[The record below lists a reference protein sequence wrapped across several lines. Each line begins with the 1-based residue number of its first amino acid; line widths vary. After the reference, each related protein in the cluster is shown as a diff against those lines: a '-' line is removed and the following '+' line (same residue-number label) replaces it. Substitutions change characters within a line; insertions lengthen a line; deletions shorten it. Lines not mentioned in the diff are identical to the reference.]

1 MPGRL
6 IAKYREAKGL
16 SQQDMMELLH
26 MSQANYSKIENNK
39 VELTA
44 RLARRIT
51 KILGCT
57 LDDIIPDETVIE
69 SASLPKGKNNMS
81 TNVTL
86 EQVDALL
93 NSKFDEIKAWLE
105 KRLNQHQS

>member
-69 SASLPKGKNNMS
+69 SASFPKGKNNTT

-86 EQVDALL
+86 EEVELL
-93 NSKFDEIKAWLE
+93 FKRKFDEIKLLLE
-105 KRLNQHQS
+105 EKLNKQQ

>member
-16 SQQDMMELLH
+16 SQQDMMQLLH

-57 LDDIIPDETVIE
+57 LEDIIPDETVIE
-69 SASLPKGKNNMS
+69 SASLPREQNNVS
-81 TNVTL
+81 SNVTL

-93 NSKFDEIKAWLE
+93 NKKFEEIKSWLE
-105 KRLNQHQS
+105 EKLNQHQS